1 MRSVSLKDSKIES
14 NPRLEPICKLL
25 KEEKYKEAA
34 ELFGHKVTPP
44 PTTRA
49 TSYWFPFAQTFLK
62 ENPQP
67 PTKTFSTKEVG
78 QIATWLSERNT
89 DFAKIFLMTPLG
101 NILAKATFIER
112 QSPILAALENHP
124 KFLEIVESYD
134 FPPEQLGNLLIQ
146 FIQQGKKEKA
156 IEFLGCYSGPTYRHK
171 EGYNLFDHTAFND
184 RCDDNPT
191 RCYESQTGNRPLHL
205 ACLEEKRDDTL
216 IRALLKRGAFLT
228 DRNKARETPL
238 SLLSKKGVDL
248 HEFFST
254 HIGVLS
260 EEHFCKLILALSLSG
275 EFGTAKALIQK
286 ADALPISLDLCYYDD
301 ATKNN
306 ILHLAVEQKSD
317 PEYTRLVLSHTDKIS
332 ITQEN
337 KNKQTPLLFAIE
349 KDNERAVK
357 FFIELCIQ
365 RKTPQINGIIW
376 KDDTTPEKY
385 LPEKEWAASN
395 TPSTNQ
401 VELVYD
407 FTSDH
412 LGKAFLALVKANKL
426 DLALELFEKR
436 PDTRI
441 NMIDPE
447 TNNNVAHYAALSK
460 HPQKDKLFL
469 FLCKQGINL
478 EQANKAGQTPLN
490 ILAKNY
496 EYDIL
501 IALFTTLKSK
511 FSLET
516 LQNTAKDII
525 IGKDDLRYLSEYLL
539 QVQSHPAKEISI
551 KQEQTK
557 QLLITLIDKA
567 KSEEEVKKIAMIL
580 KNMEKQIPYFYP
592 PASFWN
598 SIPVSCSTDVMKRA
612 FDRILEFSSSK
623 TVVILPSSPDAKEVE
638 LHQIAP
644 AIAKRVG

>member
-1 MRSVSLKDSKIES
+1 MRTVPLKDSKIES
-14 NPRLEPICKLL
+14 NPRLEPICNLL
-25 KEEKYKEAA
+25 KEGKYKEVAD
-34 ELFGHKVTPP
+34 LFGHKVTQP

-49 TSYWFPFAQTFLK
+49 TNYWFPFAQTFLK
-62 ENPQP
+62 ENPQAP
-67 PTKTFSTKEVG
+67 ARNFSTKEVG
-78 QIATWLSERNT
+78 QIATWLSENKA

-101 NILAKATFIER
+101 TILAKATFIEC
-112 QSPILAALENHP
+112 QSPIFAALESHP
-124 KFLEIVESYD
+124 KFFEIIESYD

-146 FIQQGKKEKA
+146 FIKEGKKEKA
-156 IEFLGCYSGPTYRHK
+156 NELLGCYSGSTYRQK
-171 EGYNLFDHTAFND
+171 DGYYLFDHTAFND
-184 RCDDNPT
+184 RCDGNPT

-205 ACLEEKRDDTL
+205 ACMEEKRDDTL

-238 SLLSKKGVDL
+238 SLLSKKGTNLD
-248 HEFFST
+248 EFFST
-254 HIGVLS
+254 HIGVIS
-260 EEHFCKLILALSLSG
+260 EEHFCKLILALSLG
-275 EFGTAKALIQK
+275 DEFGTAKALIQR

-301 ATKNN
+301 TTKNN
-306 ILHLAVEQKSD
+306 ILHLAVEQKND
-317 PEYTRLVLSHTDKIS
+317 PEYTRLVLLHTDKIS
-332 ITQEN
+332 VTQEN
-337 KNKQTPLLFAIE
+337 KSKQTPLLFAIE

-357 FFIELCIQ
+357 LFIELCIQ

-395 TPSTNQ
+395 TSSTNQ

-407 FTSDH
+407 FTPDH

-447 TNNNVAHYAALSK
+447 TNNNIAHCAALSK

-469 FLCKQGINL
+469 LLCKQGVNL
-478 EQANKAGQTPLN
+478 EQANKTGQTPLT
-490 ILAKNY
+490 ILAKNN

-501 IALFTTLKSK
+501 ITLFTTLKSK

-525 IGKDDLRYLSEYLL
+525 IGKEDLRYLSEYLL
-539 QVQSHPAKEISI
+539 QVQSHPAKEIST
-551 KQEQTK
+551 KQEHTK
-557 QLLITLIDKA
+557 QLLITLIDRA
-567 KSEEEVKKIAMIL
+567 KSEEEVKKIGGIL
-580 KNMEKQIPYFYP
+580 RNMEKQIPYFYP
-592 PASFWN
+592 PTSFWN
-598 SIPVSCSTDVMKRA
+598 SISTSCSIDVMQRA
-612 FDRILEFSSSK
+612 YNRIMEFSSLK
-623 TVVILPSSPDAKEVE
+623 TAVMLPSSPDAKEVE
-638 LHQIAP
+638 LQQLALT
-644 AIAKRVG
+644 IAKKVG